1 MQTGSASASPVEAH
15 AFTTRRFL
23 RYTYSDSQT
32 NAPHGFNGTSA
43 RATINPSSF
52 APQVGVLPHRPLGQ
66 RAKGSKPAKRTVYK
80 IMRARNTKAQAVM
93 QGTTVGYSDVYP
105 AHFHGQ
111 NLDLTRVPAGI
122 YVLVHRASPNLLIR
136 ELRYENNAASVRIR
150 LSWPQGRSQEPAV
163 RVLARCPA
171 TERCPA

>member
-1 MQTGSASASPVEAH
+1 M
-15 AFTTRRFL
+15 
-23 RYTYSDSQT
+23 
-32 NAPHGFNGTSA
+32 
-43 RATINPSSF
+43 
-52 APQVGVLPHRPLGQ
+52 
-66 RAKGSKPAKRTVYK
+66 
-80 IMRARNTKAQAVM
+80 
-93 QGTTVGYSDVYP
+93 GYSDVYP

-111 NLDLTRVPAGI
+111 NIDVTRVQAGI

-150 LSWPQGRSQEPAV
+150 LSWPRGRSKEPAV